1 MSHVA
6 KIFHQSLLLVCVNDQ
21 KNIQHVLQCLNAA
34 DLGNECKV
42 GALPESY
49 VNLAS
54 TSIID

>member
-34 DLGNECKV
+34 DLTNECKV
-42 GALPESY
+42 GALTES
-49 VNLAS
+49 
-54 TSIID
+54 